1 MPISTSKKKW
11 ILFGTLGAIILALI
25 VVFFIIVFSL
35 PQLPDKIQDLSLSS
49 PTEIYSDTG
58 ELIIVLSNRMS
69 IKLSQISPY
78 FINAILAMEDAEF
91 YKHHGLNKKG
101 LLRAV
106 FEHLTTFK
114 PSGGGSS
121 ISQQLA
127 KNMFFTFDRSWNR
140 KMKDMLLACQ
150 LERRYSKE
158 EILEAYC
165 NQIDFSSNSYGIEQ
179 ASQTYFAK
187 HADELTLAEASFL
200 ANIPRSPN
208 NYNPYRNIELTK
220 KRQEIVLKRMVNAG
234 YISTEEMELAF
245 AEPIDLKRL
254 NLFWGKASYFLDY
267 IKNIVE
273 NKYSSEVLSYGG
285 LKIYTTLDTRLQNFA
300 QDAVREGL
308 AALDTRLGFEDFELA
323 SSEEKQ
329 HYVQSALVAIDPRN
343 GKVKALVGGRDFS
356 VSQFNRAISNNRLP
370 GSSFKP
376 FVYLSAIDQ
385 GRYNP
390 ATIVVD
396 SAVTFEFDRQ
406 KWSPPN
412 FDKKYWGPI
421 TLKTGLMNSRNV
433 IAAKV
438 INDIGPPTVI
448 QYAQK
453 MGIKSPLGD
462 NLSLALGTSS
472 VSPLELCGAYCAFAN
487 GGIQRDPMMM
497 KYIENS
503 QGKILYE
510 ETNHSDL
517 VVDPQS
523 IYLVLD
529 MLRGVVEDGTAKN
542 VRRLGFTRPAAG
554 KTGTTNDGRDT
565 WFVGFTP
572 ELVAAVWVGFDDN
585 RPIKDKRGIE
595 LTGAGAAL
603 PIWVR
608 FMKDA
613 LENERYRNFPIPEG
627 IVFRWVD
634 PTTGELVDDE
644 YPNAQQVALKVG
656 TELRVKDMS
665 KVPTRIDTT
674 GISRDLPE

>member
-1 MPISTSKKKW
+1 MPISISKKKW
-11 ILFGTLGAIILALI
+11 LFFGSIATVLSALIIL
-25 VVFFIIVFSL
+25 FFIITFSL
-35 PQLPDKIQDLSLSS
+35 PQLPENIQDLSLSS

-58 ELIIVLSNRMS
+58 ELIIVLSNRIS
-69 IKLSQISPY
+69 VKLSQISPY
-78 FINAILAMEDAEF
+78 FIHAILAMEDTEF
-91 YKHHGLNKKG
+91 YEHHGLNKKG
-101 LLRAV
+101 LLRAI
-106 FEHLTTFK
+106 FEHLITFK

-121 ISQQLA
+121 ITQQLA
-127 KNMFFTFDRSWNR
+127 KNMFFSFDRSWNR
-140 KMKDMLLACQ
+140 KMKDALLACQ
-150 LERRYSKE
+150 LERRYSKD

-165 NQIDFSSNSYGIEQ
+165 NQIDFSSNSYGVEQ

-187 HADELTLAEASFL
+187 HADELSLAEAAFL

-208 NYNPYRNIELTK
+208 NYNPYRHFEITK
-220 KRQEIVLKRMVNAG
+220 KRQEIVLKRMVHAG
-234 YISTEEMELAF
+234 FITTEEMEQAL

-254 NLFWGKASYFLDY
+254 NLFWGKASYYLDH

-273 NKYSSEVLSYGG
+273 NKYSSELLSYGG
-285 LKIYTTLDTRLQNFA
+285 LKIYTSLDTRLQNFA
-300 QDAVREGL
+300 QDAVRDGL
-308 AALDTRLGFEDFELA
+308 VALDTRLGFEDYELA

-376 FVYLSAIDQ
+376 FVYLAAIDQ
-385 GRYNP
+385 GNYHP

-412 FDKKYWGPI
+412 FDKQFWGPI

-448 QYAQK
+448 KYAQK
-453 MGIKSPLGD
+453 MGIKSPLGE
-462 NLSLALGTSS
+462 NLSLALGTSG

-487 GGIQRDPMMM
+487 GGVQRDPMVL

-503 QGKILYE
+503 QGKILHE
-510 ETNHSDL
+510 ETNQSEL

-529 MLRGVVEDGTAKN
+529 MLRGVVENGTAKN

-634 PTTGELVDDE
+634 PATGELVDDE
-644 YPNAQQVALKVG
+644 FPNAQQVALKVG
-656 TELRVKDMS
+656 TELPVKDMS
-665 KVPTRIDTT
+665 NISTDIDTT
-674 GISRDLPE
+674 SNSRRIPD